1 MINGE
6 EIFIKTAK
14 QYSLAATKFISSKQA
29 NKTIVI
35 SSATGVLQ
43 KYYQKIALHFASLGY
58 VVYTFDYSGIGKSG
72 SEIPQLKRN
81 TSTLQEWGSIDQ
93 ASIVQHAKDE
103 YPNNKITLITH
114 SVGGQVLGFNSNY
127 HLLENVITVASQSGY
142 WKEFKGIHKPKM
154 WLFWY
159 GIVPILTPIFGYF
172 PAKKLGL
179 FENLPKAVV
188 YEWAK
193 WGKHKEY
200 IAGHHNSDHTY
211 FNKLKIPILVLS
223 FPRDNYAPKKMVDW
237 LASQF
242 TNATVDRRHL
252 VPKELGIDEIGHF
265 GFFREKFS
273 DSLWKMI
280 EEWINENKKDVY

>member
-1 MINGE
+1 MINEE
-6 EIFIKTAK
+6 EILVKTAK
-14 QYSLAATKFISSKQA
+14 QYSLVATKFVSSKQK

-43 KYYQKIALHFASLGY
+43 KYYHKLANHFANLGY

-72 SEIPQLKRN
+72 SEIKLLKKN
-81 TSTLQEWGSIDQ
+81 TSKLQEWGSIDQ
-93 ASIVQHAKDE
+93 ASIIQFAKDE

-114 SVGGQVLGFNSNY
+114 SLGGQVLGFNPNY

-142 WKEFKGIHKPKM
+142 WKYYEGVNIPKVFF
-154 WLFWY
+154 LWY
-159 GIVPILTPIFGYF
+159 FLIPIFTPIFGYF

-179 FENLPKAVV
+179 FENLPKNMA

-193 WGKHKEY
+193 WGKRKNY
-200 IAGHHNSDHTY
+200 LMNYHNHNNTY
-211 FNKLKIPILVLS
+211 FSKIKAPILVLS
-223 FPRDNYAPKKMVDW
+223 FPRDRYASKKTVDW
-237 LASQF
+237 LANQF
-242 TNATVDRRHL
+242 KNASVDRRHL
-252 VPKELGIDEIGHF
+252 VPEELGVEEIGHF

-280 EEWINENKKDVY
+280 EEWMIEN